1 MENAMKVKMNGLRN
15 LAMVCAI
22 FLSVNGFSQISKD
35 EKTINKCIKIYNEK
49 GKLKGFEKLEA
60 YMNQRSFNSYY
71 AYETLVAMGYGIYE
85 QNKSFFGGITLEVT
99 GEDSLNSD
107 SLGNDLLTSL
117 MDELEENFIDVCR
130 RSTIEGTSSSG
141 DMYLRIMRVDVDVDS
156 AVSEKAKAY
165 YHEGEIFFGKKD
177 FDLAALNYRKAF
189 LEDPNYY
196 KAVLYYGDTF
206 WAKEQYDSALFYF
219 AKARDM
225 EPNQMSAR
233 IFMVDALR
241 EQGLY
246 YRAKKEAIDAL
257 LVYPGY
263 NMKYKLEEILN
274 VENKTFSERRI
285 TRTFYAND
293 MGNPDQNMLLSTPI
307 WNDYR
312 AAKLDVSKYCNEDG
326 IIEENGEFTDRYLEV
341 YSYRRMLEKHPNDLP
356 EFLHFADK
364 MREEGY
370 LEPYIFICLF
380 HYDIYAQFKDYMSVE
395 ANRIKTVEFIEKYV
409 IEAIPT
415 N

>member
-1 MENAMKVKMNGLRN
+1 MNAKRNGIRN
-15 LAMVCAI
+15 MALVCAL
-22 FLSVNGFSQISKD
+22 FLSVVGFSQVSKD
-35 EKTINKCIKIYNEK
+35 EKTINKCIKIYQEK
-49 GKLKGFEKLEA
+49 SMAKGLEKLEK
-60 YMNQRSFNSYY
+60 YMDERAFNSYY
-71 AYETLVAMGYGIYE
+71 AYETLVAMSYGMY
-85 QNKSFFGGITLEVT
+85 QQYQSVFGDVKVEVT
-99 GEDSLNSD
+99 GDDSLEVD
-107 SLGNDLLTSL
+107 SLTNNFANLFVQIFET
-117 MDELEENFIDVCR
+117 NFIDVCR

-165 YHEGEIFFGKKD
+165 YLEGESFFIKKD
-177 FDLAALNYRKAF
+177 YDLAALNYRKAF

-196 KAVLYYGDTF
+196 KAVLYFGDTF

-225 EPNQMSAR
+225 EPSQMSAR

-274 VENKTFSERRI
+274 VENKTFNERRI
-285 TRTFYAND
+285 TRNFYSND
-293 MGNPDQNMLLSTPI
+293 MGEPEQDMLLDSPL
-307 WNDYR
+307 WKDYR
-312 AAKLDVSKYCNEDG
+312 AAKDDVSKYCNEDG

-370 LEPYIFICLF
+370 LEPYVFICLF
-380 HYDIYAQFKDYMSVE
+380 HYDIYPQFKDYMSVE

-409 IEAIPT
+409 IEAIQT

>member
-1 MENAMKVKMNGLRN
+1 MKVKMNGLRN
-15 LAMVCAI
+15 LALVCAL
-22 FLSVNGFSQISKD
+22 FLSMNGFSQISKD
-35 EKTINKCIKIYNEK
+35 EKTITKCIKIYNEK
-49 GKLKGFEKLEA
+49 NRYKGLEKLEA

-71 AYETLVAMGYGIYE
+71 AYETLVAMSYGIYE
-85 QNKSFFGGITLEVT
+85 QNKSLFGDITIEVS
-99 GEDSLNSD
+99 GDDSLSSD
-107 SLGNDLLTSL
+107 SLGNDFLTSL
-117 MDELEENFIDVCR
+117 LVTLEEDFIDVCR
-130 RSTIEGTSSSG
+130 RSTIEGTSPTA
-141 DMYLRIMRVDVDVDS
+141 DLYLRILRIDVDVDS

-165 YHEGEIFFGKKD
+165 YDEGELFFGKQD
-177 FDLAALNYRKAF
+177 YDLAALNYRKAF

-196 KAVLYYGDTF
+196 KAVLYFGDTF

-225 EPNQMSAR
+225 EPDQMSAR

-257 LVYPGY
+257 MVYPGY
-263 NMKYKLEEILN
+263 NMKNKLEEILY
-274 VENKTFSERRI
+274 VENKTFNERRI
-285 TRTFYAND
+285 TRNFYPNN
-293 MGNPDQNMLLSTPI
+293 MGNPDQDMLLTSPL
-307 WNDYR
+307 WKDYR
-312 AAKLDVSKYCNEDG
+312 AAKTDVSKYCNEDG
-326 IIEENGEFTDRYLEV
+326 IIEENGEFSDRYLEV

-356 EFLHFADK
+356 ESLHFADK

-380 HYDIYAQFKDYMSVE
+380 HFDIYEQFKDYMSVE
-395 ANRIKTVEFIEKYV
+395 ANRIKTTEFIEKYI
-409 IEAIPT
+409 IETRAA

>member
-15 LAMVCAI
+15 LALVCAM
-22 FLSVNGFSQISKD
+22 FFSMNGFSQVSKD
-35 EKTINKCIKIYNEK
+35 EKTITKCITIYNEK
-49 GKLKGFEKLEA
+49 DRYKGLEKLEA

-71 AYETLVAMGYGIYE
+71 AYETLVAMSYGIYE
-85 QNKSFFGGITLEVT
+85 QNKSFFGGLNIEVT

-107 SLGNDLLTSL
+107 SLSNDLLTSL
-117 MDELEENFIDVCR
+117 MDQLEENFINVCR
-130 RSTIEGTSSSG
+130 RSTIEGTSPTA
-141 DMYLRIMRVDVDVDS
+141 DMYLRILRIDVDVDS

-165 YHEGEIFFGKKD
+165 YDEGELFFGKKD
-177 FDLAALNYRKAF
+177 YDLAALNYRKAF

-196 KAVLYYGDTF
+196 KAVLYFGDTF

-225 EPNQMSAR
+225 EPEQMSAR

-257 LVYPGY
+257 MVYPGY
-263 NMKYKLEEILN
+263 NMKNKLEEILY
-274 VENKTFSERRI
+274 VENKTFNERRI
-285 TRTFYAND
+285 TRNFYAND
-293 MGNPDQNMLLSTPI
+293 MGNPNQDMLLSSPL
-307 WNDYR
+307 WKDYR
-312 AAKLDVSKYCNEDG
+312 AAKTDVSKYCNEDG

-341 YSYRRMLEKHPNDLP
+341 YSFRRMLEKHPNDLP
-356 EFLHFADK
+356 ESLHFADK

-380 HYDIYAQFKDYMSVE
+380 HFDIYEQFKDYMSVE
-395 ANRIKTVEFIEKYV
+395 ANRIKTAEFIEKYV
-409 IEAIPT
+409 IETRSA

>member
-1 MENAMKVKMNGLRN
+1 MKAKMNGLRN
-15 LAMVCAI
+15 LALVCAVFI
-22 FLSVNGFSQISKD
+22 SINGFSQVSKD
-35 EKTINKCIKIYNEK
+35 EKTINKCIKIYQEK
-49 GKLKGFEKLEA
+49 SMAKGLEKLEA
-60 YMNQRSFNSYY
+60 YMSQRSFNSYY
-71 AYETLVAMGYGIYE
+71 AYETLVAMSYGMYE
-85 QNKSFFGGITLEVT
+85 QYQSIFGGMEIEIS
-99 GEDSLNSD
+99 GDDSLASD
-107 SLGNDLLTSL
+107 SLGNDFATSL
-117 MDELEENFIDVCR
+117 MKIFEDNFIDVCR
-130 RSTIEGTSSSG
+130 RSTIEGTSPSA
-141 DMYLRIMRVDVDVDS
+141 DMYLRILRIDVDVDS

-165 YHEGEIFFGKKD
+165 YDEGETFFGKKD
-177 FDLAALNYRKAF
+177 YDLAALNYRKAF

-196 KAVLYYGDTF
+196 KAVLYFGDTF

-225 EPNQMSAR
+225 EPEQMSAR

-257 LVYPGY
+257 MVYPGY
-263 NMKYKLEEILN
+263 NMKNKLEEILY
-274 VENKTFSERRI
+274 VENKTFNERRI
-285 TRTFYAND
+285 TRNFYAND
-293 MGNPDQNMLLSTPI
+293 MGNPDQDMLLDSPL
-307 WNDYR
+307 WKDYR
-312 AAKLDVSKYCNEDG
+312 AAKTDVSKYCNEDG

-370 LEPYIFICLF
+370 LEPYVFICLF
-380 HYDIYAQFKDYMSVE
+380 HFDIYEQFKDYMSVE
-395 ANRIKTVEFIEKYV
+395 ANRIKTAEFIEKYV
-409 IEAIPT
+409 IEARPS

>member
-1 MENAMKVKMNGLRN
+1 MKVKMNGLRN
-15 LAMVCAI
+15 LALVCAL
-22 FLSVNGFSQISKD
+22 FLSMNGFSQISKD
-35 EKTINKCIKIYNEK
+35 EKTITKCIKIYNEK
-49 GKLKGFEKLEA
+49 NRYKGLEKLEA

-71 AYETLVAMGYGIYE
+71 AYETLVAMSYGIYE
-85 QNKSFFGGITLEVT
+85 QNKSLFGDITIEVS
-99 GEDSLNSD
+99 GDDSLSSD
-107 SLGNDLLTSL
+107 SLGNDFLTSL
-117 MDELEENFIDVCR
+117 LVTLEEDFIDVCR
-130 RSTIEGTSSSG
+130 RSTIEGTSPTA
-141 DMYLRIMRVDVDVDS
+141 DLYLRILRIDVDVDS

-165 YHEGEIFFGKKD
+165 YDEGELFFGKQD
-177 FDLAALNYRKAF
+177 YDLAALNYRKAF

-196 KAVLYYGDTF
+196 QAVLYFGDTF

-225 EPNQMSAR
+225 EPDQMSAR

-257 LVYPGY
+257 MVYPGY
-263 NMKYKLEEILN
+263 NMKNKLEEILY
-274 VENKTFSERRI
+274 VENKTFNERRI
-285 TRTFYAND
+285 TRNFYPNN
-293 MGNPDQNMLLSTPI
+293 MGNPDQDMLLTSPL
-307 WNDYR
+307 WKDYR
-312 AAKLDVSKYCNEDG
+312 AAKTDVSKYCNEDG
-326 IIEENGEFTDRYLEV
+326 IIEENGEFSDRYLEV

-356 EFLHFADK
+356 ESLHFADK

-380 HYDIYAQFKDYMSVE
+380 HFDIYEQFKDYMSVE
-395 ANRIKTVEFIEKYV
+395 ANRIKTAEFIEKYV
-409 IEAIPT
+409 IETRAA